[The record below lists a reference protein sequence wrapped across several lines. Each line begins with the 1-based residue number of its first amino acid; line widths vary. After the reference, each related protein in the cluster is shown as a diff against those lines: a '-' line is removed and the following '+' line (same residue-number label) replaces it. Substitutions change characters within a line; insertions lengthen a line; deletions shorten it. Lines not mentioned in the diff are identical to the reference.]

1 MSRIELTDNGTT
13 MLMKLAEGN
22 PGALTVLMKILRD
35 GNIIDPQAWSGNGGL
50 AAILSLDEYEI
61 YGGRI
66 WCLHKDVCA
75 EDSLKF
81 VAVLRAVQLG
91 IITREQLSH
100 AVDNRGAGL
109 DMDAVV
115 TAVQTELK
123 PFGKAW
129 LQGSLP

>member
-1 MSRIELTDNGTT
+1 MSRIELTDNGMT
-13 MLMKLAEGN
+13 MMLKLAEGN
-22 PGALTVLMKILRD
+22 PGALTVLRKILRD

-50 AAILSLDEYEI
+50 AAIMNLDEYEI

-66 WCLHKDVCA
+66 WCLYKDVCD

-91 IITREQLSH
+91 IITREQLNH

-115 TAVQTELK
+115 TAVKTELK
-123 PFGKAW
+123 LFGKAW
-129 LQGSLP
+129 LQ